1 MKLTFKTANGK
12 KTTFDKSSTHIST
25 LDFGRWLPSQIL
37 PVRRGDSVHV
47 RLNQFVR
54 LAPLAVPTY
63 GNIKLVTRSYY
74 VPFRLLTPNWYDF
87 VQNDS
92 SVSDLAN
99 RMPWCTNADLY
110 NILLQNSIT
119 PSSSSAADF
128 ADEKGAP
135 KVLTAKGRLLYQ
147 MFLSLGYGINF
158 TTTDN
163 TEFDLLPLLSV
174 LRVMY
179 DIEYPTRYVNKLTW
193 NEIFNLDKYD
203 HGTDWDIIVEMIDTL
218 TSTFYESDFFINTWE
233 NFNSANSRNPIQYN
247 GTVLSVND
255 PSVSASTG
263 GKVNV
268 EISNTNYN
276 RKTPQADT
284 VESTLTSY
292 GHRLLDALSDFALRN
307 NIAGRR
313 YLDFIR
319 SHFGYTTSPEQDQFT
334 KFLGSYIS
342 NVNIMDVTS
351 NVTNSDT
358 TMGEQAGKGYIS
370 GDGKL
375 NYDVKEDGI
384 ILFLTKLVPSY
395 GYVQGRKPWTIRKPN
410 FFYLYN
416 PEFDGLGN
424 EAIRNDAL
432 FADFKSK
439 SIYDS
444 GQNYGGRP
452 NGVFG
457 FAPRYTF
464 GYKIGHDYLTGDF
477 RLGSRNVGMDSYHTF
492 RMISRPSNTTPL
504 SNSLS
509 FRQINNEYDRMFSQ
523 SFSGSNN
530 SYDHFVCYFEF
541 DVKVS
546 SEMKSYSESL
556 PFYEDEGRTVT
567 LTAQ

>member
-37 PVRRGDSVHV
+37 PVRRGDNVHA

-63 GNIKLVTRSYY
+63 GNIKLMTRSYY
-74 VPFRLLTPNWYDF
+74 VPYRLLTPNWYDF

-92 SVSDLAN
+92 ASNDLSN
-99 RMPWCTNADLY
+99 HMPWCTNSDLY
-110 NILLQNSIT
+110 NIIKSYSVSRQEGQSF
-119 PSSSSAADF
+119 DF
-128 ADEKGAP
+128 KDDEQGLWLMSDKAR
-135 KVLTAKGRLLYQ
+135 TLYQ

-158 TTTDN
+158 TNSDS
-163 TEFDLLPLLSV
+163 TEFDLLPLLAV

-179 DIEYPTRYVNKLTW
+179 DIEYPTRYVNKMSW

-203 HGTDWDIIVEMIDTL
+203 HATDWQIIVDMVDTL
-218 TSTFYESDFFINTWE
+218 TSTFYESDFFINSWE
-233 NFNSANSRNPIQYN
+233 KFNSPNSRNPIQYN
-247 GTVLSVND
+247 
-255 PSVSASTG
+255 
-263 GKVNV
+263 
-268 EISNTNYN
+268 
-276 RKTPQADT
+276 ADT
-284 VESTLTSY
+284 FQVGVPESIRSEKVIVNNDQTGQYSTVASGLSNISSY
-292 GHRLLDALSDFALRN
+292 GHKLLDSLSDFVLRN

-319 SHFGYTTSPEQDQFT
+319 AHFGYTTSPEQDQFA

-351 NVTNSDT
+351 NVTNSNT

-375 NYDVKEDGI
+375 NFDVKEDGI

-395 GYVQGRKPWTIRKPN
+395 GYVQGRKPWTIRKLN
-410 FFYLYN
+410 FFALYN
-416 PEFDGLGN
+416 PEFDGIGN
-424 EAIRNDAL
+424 EAVRNDAL
-432 FADFKSK
+432 FADYKSREEYQAG
-439 SIYDS
+439 ST
-444 GQNYGGRP
+444 YGGRP

-464 GYKIGHDYLTGDF
+464 GYKVGHDYLTGDF
-477 RLGSRNVGMDSYHTF
+477 RLPSRNVGMDSFHTF
-492 RMISRPSNTTPL
+492 RMLKAPSNANQL
-504 SNSLS
+504 VNSLS

-523 SFSGSNN
+523 SFSGNIA
-530 SYDHFVCYFEF
+530 SYDHFVCYFEY
-541 DVKVS
+541 DIKVA

-556 PFYEDEGRTVT
+556 PFYEEEGRTVT
-567 LTAQ
+567 QTAQ

>member
-37 PVRRGDSVHV
+37 PVRRGDNVHV

-63 GNIKLVTRSYY
+63 GNIKLMTRSYY
-74 VPFRLLTPNWYDF
+74 VPYRLLTPNWYDF

-92 SVSDLAN
+92 GDKDLSDH
-99 RMPWCTNADLY
+99 MPWCTNADLY
-110 NILLQNSIT
+110 SILLTNSLT
-119 PSSSSAADF
+119 PASGAKADF
-128 ADEKGAP
+128 TDDNGNP
-135 KVLTAKGRLLYQ
+135 MILSPNGRVLYQ

-158 TTTDN
+158 TTKDT
-163 TEFDLLPLLSV
+163 TEFDILPLLAV

-179 DIEYPTRYVNKLTW
+179 DIEYPSRYVNKLSW

-203 HGTDWDIIVEMIDTL
+203 HGTDWEIIVDMINTL
-218 TSTFYESDFFINTWE
+218 TSTFYESDFFINSWE
-233 NFNSANSRNPIQYN
+233 NFNSPNARNPIQYN
-247 GTVLSVND
+247 ATTFSVDDVSTDGASVISVNQSSTQVKRTSTPVAGMTVLS
-255 PSVSASTG
+255 
-263 GKVNV
+263 
-268 EISNTNYN
+268 
-276 RKTPQADT
+276 
-284 VESTLTSY
+284 SY
-292 GHRLLDALSDFALRN
+292 GHKLLDSLSDFVLRN

-319 SHFGYTTSPEQDQFT
+319 AHFGYTTSPEQDQYA

-351 NVTNSDT
+351 NVTNNIT

-410 FFYLYN
+410 FFSLYN

-424 EAIRNDAL
+424 EAVRNDAL
-432 FADFKSK
+432 YADFKSTK
-439 SIYDS
+439 MYDDAQS
-444 GQNYGGRP
+444 YGGRP

-477 RLGSRNVGMDSYHTF
+477 RLNSRNVGMDSFHTF
-492 RMISRPSNTTPL
+492 RMLQIPSSQTPL
-504 SNSLS
+504 ANHLS
-509 FRQINNEYDRMFSQ
+509 FRQIGNEYDRIFSQ
-523 SFSGSNN
+523 SFSGKPSR
-530 SYDHFVCYFEF
+530 YDHFVCYFEF
-541 DVKVS
+541 DIKVA

-556 PFYEDEGRTVT
+556 PFYEGDGREVT
-567 LTAQ
+567 QTAQ

>member
-37 PVRRGDSVHV
+37 PVRRGDNVHV

-63 GNIKLVTRSYY
+63 GNIKLITRSYY
-74 VPFRLLTPNWYDF
+74 VPYRLLTPNWYDF

-92 SVSDLAN
+92 ALTDLSN
-99 RMPWCTNADLY
+99 HMPWCTNGDLY
-110 NILLQNSIT
+110 NILLQNSK
-119 PSSSSAADF
+119 AASGTAVDF
-128 ADEKGAP
+128 ADESGAP
-135 KVLTAKGRLLYQ
+135 RILTVKGRLLYQ

-179 DIEYPTRYVNKLTW
+179 DIEYPTRYVSKLSW
-193 NEIFNLDKYD
+193 NQIFNLDKYD
-203 HGTDWDIIVEMIDTL
+203 HGTDWEIIVDMIDTL
-218 TSTFYESDFFINTWE
+218 TSTFYESDFFINSWD
-233 NFNSANSRNPIQYN
+233 NFNSPNARNPIQYN
-247 GTVLSVND
+247 NNSFSIGLPTSPNETVQV
-255 PSVSASTG
+255 VSDHPTYHTSSTNE
-263 GKVNV
+263 GKAFF
-268 EISNTNYN
+268 S
-276 RKTPQADT
+276 
-284 VESTLTSY
+284 SY
-292 GHRLLDALSDFALRN
+292 GHKLLDSLSDFVLRN

-319 SHFGYTTSPEQDQFT
+319 AHFGYTTSPEQDQFT

-351 NVTNSDT
+351 NVSNNDT

-375 NYDVKEDGI
+375 NYDVQEDGV

-395 GYVQGRKPWTIRKPN
+395 GYVQGRKPWTIRKMN
-410 FFYLYN
+410 FFSLYN

-424 EAIRNDAL
+424 EAVRNDAL
-432 FADFKSK
+432 FADYKSK
-439 SIYDS
+439 TNYDA
-444 GQNYGGRP
+444 GQTYGGKP

-477 RLGSRNVGMDSYHTF
+477 RLGSRNIGMDSFHTF
-492 RMISRPSNTTPL
+492 RVLNMPSSSTPL
-504 SNSLS
+504 ANHLS
-509 FRQINNEYDRMFSQ
+509 FRQIGNEYDRMFSQ
-523 SFSGSNN
+523 SFSGSGA

-541 DVKVS
+541 DIKVS

-567 LTAQ
+567 QTAQ

>member
-1 MKLTFKTANGK
+1 MKLTFKTANSK

-25 LDFGRWLPSQIL
+25 LDFGRWLPSQII
-37 PVRRGDSVHV
+37 PVRRGDNVHARV
-47 RLNQFVR
+47 NQFVR

-63 GNIKLVTRSYY
+63 GNIKLMTRSYY
-74 VPFRLLTPNWYDF
+74 VPYRLLTPNWYDF

-92 SVSDLAN
+92 ASTNLADH
-99 RMPWCTNADLY
+99 MPWCTNADLY
-110 NILLQNSIT
+110 NIIKTYSVSRQEGQSY
-119 PSSSSAADF
+119 DF
-128 ADEKGAP
+128 KDSNEGLWLMSTKAR
-135 KVLTAKGRLLYQ
+135 TLYQ

-158 TTTDN
+158 TPNDD
-163 TEFDLLPLLSV
+163 TEFDLLPLLAV

-179 DIEYPTRYVNKLTW
+179 DIEYPARFVDKRSW

-203 HGTDWDIIVEMIDTL
+203 HSTDWEIIVEMIDTL
-218 TSTFYESDFFINTWE
+218 TSTFYESDFFINSWCD
-233 NFNSANSRNPIQYN
+233 FNSPNGRNPIQYN
-247 GTVLSVND
+247 ANVFTVED
-255 PSVSASTG
+255 PSSSG
-263 GKVNV
+263 GRVNV
-268 EISNTNYN
+268 LTSNINYN
-276 RKTPQADT
+276 RQLATGAT
-284 VESTLTSY
+284 SLSTLTSY
-292 GHRLLDALSDFALRN
+292 GHKLLDSLSDFALRN

-319 SHFGYTTSPEQDQFT
+319 AHFGYTTSPEQDQFT

-351 NVTNSDT
+351 NVSNSQT

-410 FFYLYN
+410 FFSLYN
-416 PEFDGLGN
+416 PEFDGIGN
-424 EAIRNDAL
+424 EAVRNDAL
-432 FADFKSK
+432 FADFKST
-439 SIYDS
+439 SEYGDGYS
-444 GQNYGGRP
+444 NGGRP

-477 RLGSRNVGMDSYHTF
+477 RLPSRNVGMDSFHTF
-492 RMISRPSNTTPL
+492 RILKSPTSASQL
-504 SNSLS
+504 ANSLS
-509 FRQINNEYDRMFSQ
+509 FRQIGSEYDRMFSQ
-523 SFSGSNN
+523 SFSGSNA

-541 DVKVS
+541 DIKVA

-556 PFYEDEGRTVT
+556 PFYEEEGRTVT
-567 LTAQ
+567 QAAQ

>member
-1 MKLTFKTANGK
+1 MKLTFRTANSS

-63 GNIKLVTRSYY
+63 GNIKLLTRSYF
-74 VPFRLLTPNWYDF
+74 VPFRLLTPLWYDF

-92 SVSDLAN
+92 HLSDSNN
-99 RMPWCTNADLY
+99 RLPWCTNADLY
-110 NILLQNSIT
+110 NILLTNSAL
-119 PSSSSAADF
+119 SNNESYDF
-128 ADEKGAP
+128 LDSENKGR
-135 KVLTAKGRLLYQ
+135 LLNHNGRLLYQ
-147 MFLSLGYGINF
+147 MFLALGYGINF
-158 TTTDN
+158 TEQDK
-163 TEFDLLPLLSV
+163 TEFDLLPLLAV
-174 LRVMY
+174 LRIMY
-179 DIEYPTRYVNKLTW
+179 DIEYPTRFVSKSAW
-193 NEIFNLDKYD
+193 NEIFNLDGYD
-203 HGTDWDIIVEMIDTL
+203 HDADWSIIVDMLSTL
-218 TSTFYESDFFINTWE
+218 TATFHESDFFVNSWAS
-233 NFNSANSRNPIQYN
+233 FNSPGVHNP
-247 GTVLSVND
+247 
-255 PSVSASTG
+255 
-263 GKVNV
+263 
-268 EISNTNYN
+268 ISNTSGDFTVLAHLGGEHIKVNANDTYQ
-276 RKTPQADT
+276 KVTVQASDN
-284 VESTLTSY
+284 SSRFSSY
-292 GHRLLDALSDFALRN
+292 GHKLLDSLSDFALRN

-351 NVTNSDT
+351 NVTNTDT

-410 FFYLYN
+410 FFSLYN
-416 PEFDGLGN
+416 PEFDGIGN
-424 EAIRNDAL
+424 EAVRNDAL
-432 FADFKSK
+432 FADYKGTTQ
-439 SIYDS
+439 YNG
-444 GQNYGGRP
+444 GQQYGGRP
-452 NGVFG
+452 DGVFG

-464 GYKIGHDYLTGDF
+464 GYKVGHDYLSGDF
-477 RLGSRNVGMDSYHTF
+477 RLGSRNVGMSSFHTF
-492 RMISRPSNTTPL
+492 RLL
-504 SNSLS
+504 SNPSSTAPLANNLE
-509 FRQINNEYDRMFSQ
+509 FRQISNQYDRMFSQ
-523 SFSGSNN
+523 SFSGSKI

-541 DVKVS
+541 DIKVS

-567 LTAQ
+567 QTAQ

>member
-1 MKLTFKTANGK
+1 MKLTFRTANSK

-37 PVRRGDSVHV
+37 PVRRGDNVHA

-63 GNIKLVTRSYY
+63 GNIKLMTRSYY
-74 VPFRLLTPNWYDF
+74 VPYRLLTPNWYDF

-92 SVSDLAN
+92 PSNDLTN
-99 RMPWCTNADLY
+99 HMPWCTNGDLY
-110 NILLQNSIT
+110 NILLQNSSAA
-119 PSSSSAADF
+119 SSSSSVDF
-128 ADEKGAP
+128 SDESGSP
-135 KVLTAKGRLLYQ
+135 RILSAKGRLLYQ
-147 MFLSLGYGINF
+147 IFLSLGYGINF
-158 TTTDN
+158 TTTDT
-163 TEFDLLPLLSV
+163 TEFDLLPLLAL

-179 DIEYPTRYVNKLTW
+179 DVEYPTRYVSKLSW

-203 HGTDWDIIVEMIDTL
+203 HTSDWEIIVEMIDTL
-218 TSTFYESDFFINTWE
+218 TSTFYESDFFINSWD
-233 NFNSANSRNPIQYN
+233 NFNSPNSRNPIQYN
-247 GTVLSVND
+247 ADTFAIGT
-255 PSVSASTG
+255 
-263 GKVNV
+263 NV
-268 EISNTNYN
+268 
-276 RKTPQADT
+276 PGDT
-284 VESTLTSY
+284 VEVTKNSTSHLSHIDTSPANSSFSSY
-292 GHRLLDALSDFALRN
+292 GHKILDSLSDFALRN

-319 SHFGYTTSPEQDQFT
+319 AHFGYTTSPEQDQFT

-351 NVTNSDT
+351 NVTNSST

-370 GDGKL
+370 GDGNL
-375 NYDVKEDGI
+375 NFDVKEDGI

-395 GYVQGRKPWTIRKPN
+395 GYVQGRKPWTIRKSN
-410 FFYLYN
+410 FFALYN
-416 PEFDGLGN
+416 PEFDGIGN
-424 EAIRNDAL
+424 EAVRNDAL
-432 FADFKSK
+432 FADYKSK
-439 SIYDS
+439 QIYEQ
-444 GQNYGGRP
+444 GQSYGGRP

-477 RLGSRNVGMDSYHTF
+477 RLSSRNVGMDSFHTF
-492 RMISRPSNTTPL
+492 RMFHFPSSSNPL

-509 FRQINNEYDRMFSQ
+509 FRQIGNEYDRMFSQ
-523 SFSGSNN
+523 SFSGSSV

-541 DVKVS
+541 DIKVS

-556 PFYEDEGRTVT
+556 PFYEEEGRTVT
-567 LTAQ
+567 QTAQ

>member
-1 MKLTFKTANGK
+1 MKLTFKTANSK

-37 PVRRGDSVHV
+37 PVRRGDNVHA

-63 GNIKLVTRSYY
+63 GNIKLMTRSYY
-74 VPFRLLTPNWYDF
+74 VPYRLLTPNWYDF

-92 SVSDLAN
+92 ASTNLSEH
-99 RMPWCTNADLY
+99 MPWCTNADLY
-110 NILLQNSIT
+110 DIIKKYSVSRAEGQRYDFKDDN
-119 PSSSSAADF
+119 AALWLMS
-128 ADEKGAP
+128 EKAR
-135 KVLTAKGRLLYQ
+135 TLYQ

-158 TTTDN
+158 TTNDK
-163 TEFDLLPLLSV
+163 TEFDLLPLLAV

-193 NEIFNLDKYD
+193 NEIFNLDKYN
-203 HGTDWDIIVEMIDTL
+203 HGTDWQIIVDMIDTL
-218 TSTFYESDFFINTWE
+218 TSTFYESDFFINSWE
-233 NFNSANSRNPIQYN
+233 NFNSPNSRNSIQYN
-247 GTVLSVND
+247 ADTFNIFD
-255 PSVSASTG
+255 PSSGSESQVRVDKNNTAVYHRGEPTTELLS
-263 GKVNV
+263 
-268 EISNTNYN
+268 IS
-276 RKTPQADT
+276 
-284 VESTLTSY
+284 SY
-292 GHRLLDALSDFALRN
+292 GHKLLDSLSDFALRN

-319 SHFGYTTSPEQDQFT
+319 AHFGYTTSPEQDQFT
-334 KFLGSYIS
+334 KFLGSYVS

-351 NVTNSDT
+351 NVSNNNT

-395 GYVQGRKPWTIRKPN
+395 GYVQGRKPWTMRKYN
-410 FFYLYN
+410 FFALYN

-424 EAIRNDAL
+424 EAVRNDSL
-432 FADFKSK
+432 FADFKS
-439 SIYDS
+439 
-444 GQNYGGRP
+444 GEEFVAGEPNGGRP

-457 FAPRYTF
+457 FAPRYTY

-477 RLGSRNVGMDSYHTF
+477 RLPSRNVGLDSYHTF
-492 RMISRPSNTTPL
+492 RMLKTPDTNNRL
-504 SNSLS
+504 INSLS
-509 FRQINNEYDRMFSQ
+509 FRQINTEYDRIFSQ
-523 SFSGSNN
+523 SFSGSNV

-541 DVKVS
+541 DIKVA

-567 LTAQ
+567 QTAQ

>member
-1 MKLTFKTANGK
+1 MKLTFKTANSG

-25 LDFGRWLPSQIL
+25 LDFGRWLPSQTL

-63 GNIKLVTRSYY
+63 GNIKLLTRSYF
-74 VPFRLLTPNWYDF
+74 VPYRLLTPRWYDF

-92 SVSDLAN
+92 SSNDLTN
-99 RMPWCTNADLY
+99 RIPWCTNEDLF
-110 NILLQNSIT
+110 NILLTNSEVT
-119 PSSSSAADF
+119 TSSYDF
-128 ADEKGAP
+128 LDQDN
-135 KVLTAKGRLLYQ
+135 KGRVLNHNGRLIYQ
-147 MFLSLGYGINF
+147 MLISLGYGINF
-158 TTTDN
+158 TSADK
-163 TEFDLLPLLSV
+163 TEFDLLPLLAV
-174 LRVMY
+174 LRIMY
-179 DIEYPTRYVNKLTW
+179 DIEYPTRFVSKLAW
-193 NEIFNLDKYD
+193 NDIFNLDYYD
-203 HGTDWDIIVEMIDTL
+203 HSSDWSIIVDMLTTL
-218 TSTFYESDFFINTWE
+218 TATFHESDFFVNSWE
-233 NFNSANSRNPIQYN
+233 KFNSANSRNPISY
-247 GTVLSVND
+247 TDSVFSVSD
-255 PSVSASTG
+255 PSSTTD

-268 EISNTNYN
+268 ELRNTNYN
-276 RKTPQADT
+276 RLLPTQVQT
-284 VESTLTSY
+284 VSTLTSY
-292 GHRLLDALSDFALRN
+292 GHKLLDSLSDFALRN

-375 NYDVKEDGI
+375 NFDVKEDGI

-410 FFYLYN
+410 FFSLYN
-416 PEFDGLGN
+416 PEFDGIGN
-424 EAIRNDAL
+424 EAVRNDAL
-432 FADFKSK
+432 FADYKGGVQYSQ
-439 SIYDS
+439 
-444 GQNYGGRP
+444 GQSYGGRP
-452 NGVFG
+452 DGVFG

-464 GYKIGHDYLTGDF
+464 GYKIGHDYLSGDF
-477 RLGSRNVGMDSYHTF
+477 RLGSRNVGMSSFHTF
-492 RMISRPSNTTPL
+492 RLLSPPSSQNVL
-504 SNSLS
+504 ANNLA
-509 FRQINNEYDRMFSQ
+509 FRQISNQYDRMFSQ
-523 SFSGSNN
+523 SFSGSKS

-541 DVKVS
+541 DIKVA

-556 PFYEDEGRTVT
+556 PFYEDNGRSVT
-567 LTAQ
+567 QTAQ

>member
-37 PVRRGDSVHV
+37 PVRRGDNVHV

-63 GNIKLVTRSYY
+63 GNIKLMTRSYF
-74 VPFRLLTPNWYDF
+74 VPYRLLTPNWYDF

-92 SVSDLAN
+92 ALTDLSN
-99 RMPWCTNADLY
+99 RMPWCTNDDLY
-110 NILLQNSIT
+110 NILLTNSQT
-119 PSSSSAADF
+119 PSSGASADF
-128 ADEKGAP
+128 ADDSNKP
-135 KVLTAKGRLLYQ
+135 HILTAKGRLLYQ

-158 TTTDN
+158 TTKDK
-163 TEFDLLPLLSV
+163 TEFDALPLLAL

-179 DIEYPTRYVNKLTW
+179 DIEYPTRFVSKLSW
-193 NEIFNLDKYD
+193 NEIFNLTMYD
-203 HGTDWDIIVEMIDTL
+203 HGTDWQVIVEMIDTL
-218 TSTFYESDFFINTWE
+218 TATFYESDFFVNSWE
-233 NFNSANSRNPIQYN
+233 SFNSANSRNPIQYN
-247 GTVLSVND
+247 GSTLIVND
-255 PSVSASTG
+255 PSDSKMQVHVTKDATTVVSNSG
-263 GKVNV
+263 SSSGQ
-268 EISNTNYN
+268 NTI
-276 RKTPQADT
+276 
-284 VESTLTSY
+284 TSY
-292 GHRLLDALSDFALRN
+292 GHKLLDSLSDFALRN

-319 SHFGYTTSPEQDQFT
+319 AHFGYTTSPEQDQFT

-351 NVTNSDT
+351 NVSNTQT
-358 TMGEQAGKGYIS
+358 TMGEQAGKGFIS

-375 NYDVKEDGI
+375 NYDVNEDGI

-410 FFYLYN
+410 FYSLYN
-416 PEFDGLGN
+416 PEFDGIGN
-424 EAIRNDAL
+424 EAVRNDAL
-432 FADFKSK
+432 FADFKSTQT
-439 SIYDS
+439 YDN
-444 GQNYGGRP
+444 GQSYGGRP

-477 RLGSRNVGMDSYHTF
+477 RLSSRNVGMDSFHTF
-492 RMISRPSNTTPL
+492 RMIAIPTSKTPL
-504 SNSLS
+504 ENHIE
-509 FRQINNEYDRMFSQ
+509 FRQIGNEYDRMFSQ
-523 SFSGSNN
+523 SFSGSGV

-541 DVKVS
+541 DIKVS

-556 PFYEDEGRTVT
+556 PFYEEEGRTVT
-567 LTAQ
+567 QTAQ

>member
-1 MKLTFKTANGK
+1 MKLTFKTANSK

-37 PVRRGDSVHV
+37 PVRRGDNVHA

-63 GNIKLVTRSYY
+63 GNIKLMTRSYY
-74 VPFRLLTPNWYDF
+74 VPYRLLTPNWYDF

-92 SVSDLAN
+92 ASNTLSDH
-99 RMPWCTNADLY
+99 MPWCTNEDLY
-110 NILLQNSIT
+110 NIIKTYSVSRQEGQSF
-119 PSSSSAADF
+119 DF
-128 ADEKGAP
+128 KDDTQGLWLMSYKAR
-135 KVLTAKGRLLYQ
+135 TLYQ

-158 TTTDN
+158 TSSDK
-163 TEFDLLPLLSV
+163 TEFDLLPLLAV

-179 DIEYPTRYVNKLTW
+179 DVEYPTRFVDKRTW

-203 HGTDWDIIVEMIDTL
+203 HGTDWEIIVDMIDTL
-218 TSTFYESDFFINTWE
+218 TSTFYESDFFVNSWGR
-233 NFNSANSRNPIQYN
+233 FNSPNGRNPIQYN
-247 GTVLSVND
+247 SQYFDVQDPSAPPLSV
-255 PSVSASTG
+255 SVDVDKTVNYRKGQPASDM
-263 GKVNV
+263 NLL
-268 EISNTNYN
+268 S
-276 RKTPQADT
+276 
-284 VESTLTSY
+284 SY
-292 GHRLLDALSDFALRN
+292 GHKLLDSLSDFVLRN

-319 SHFGYTTSPEQDQFT
+319 AHFGYTTSPEQDQFT

-351 NVTNSDT
+351 NVSNNDT

-375 NYDVKEDGI
+375 NYDVQEDGV
-384 ILFLTKLVPSY
+384 ILFMTKLVPSY
-395 GYVQGRKPWTIRKPN
+395 GYVQGRKPWTIRKMN
-410 FFYLYN
+410 FFSLYN

-424 EAIRNDAL
+424 EAVRNDSL
-432 FADFKSK
+432 FADYKSGADYANGT
-439 SIYDS
+439 S
-444 GQNYGGRP
+444 NGGRP

-477 RLGSRNVGMDSYHTF
+477 RVPSRNVGMDSFHTF
-492 RMISRPSNTTPL
+492 RILKSPSAANPL
-504 SNSLS
+504 VNSLS
-509 FRQINNEYDRMFSQ
+509 FRQIGSEYDRMFSQ
-523 SFSGSNN
+523 SFSGSKV

-541 DVKVS
+541 DIKVS

-567 LTAQ
+567 QTAQ

>member
-1 MKLTFKTANGK
+1 MKLTFKTANSK

-37 PVRRGDSVHV
+37 PVRRGDNVHA

-63 GNIKLVTRSYY
+63 GNVKLMTRSYY
-74 VPFRLLTPNWYDF
+74 VPYRLLTPNWYDF

-92 SVSDLAN
+92 SSNNISDH
-99 RMPWCTNADLY
+99 MPWCTNGDLY
-110 NILLQNSIT
+110 NILLQNS
-119 PSSSSAADF
+119 SASTSAGSADF
-128 ADEKGAP
+128 SDESGAP
-135 KVLTAKGRLLYQ
+135 RTLTAKGRLLYQ

-158 TTTDN
+158 TTTD
-163 TEFDLLPLLSV
+163 TTQFDLLPILAI

-179 DIEYPTRYVNKLTW
+179 DIEYPTRFVDKRSW

-203 HGTDWDIIVEMIDTL
+203 HGTDWNIIVEMIDTL
-218 TSTFYESDFFINTWE
+218 TSTFYESDFFINSWE
-233 NFNSANSRNPIQYN
+233 NFNSPNLRNPIQYN
-247 GTVLSVND
+247 ADSFDVGVPDTQIDEKASVNNRATYL
-255 PSVSASTG
+255 SSTEFE
-263 GKVNV
+263 KRN
-268 EISNTNYN
+268 II
-276 RKTPQADT
+276 
-284 VESTLTSY
+284 TSY
-292 GHRLLDALSDFALRN
+292 GHKLLDSLSDFALRN

-319 SHFGYTTSPEQDQFT
+319 AHFGYTTSPEQDQFT

-351 NVTNSDT
+351 NVTNNST

-395 GYVQGRKPWTIRKPN
+395 GYVQGRKPWTIRKAN
-410 FFYLYN
+410 FFSLYN
-416 PEFDGLGN
+416 PEFDGIGN
-424 EAIRNDAL
+424 EAVRNDAI
-432 FADFKSK
+432 FADYMSK
-439 SIYDS
+439 QLYEQ
-444 GQNYGGRP
+444 GQAYGGRP

-477 RLGSRNVGMDSYHTF
+477 RLPSRNVGMDSFHTF
-492 RMISRPSNTTPL
+492 RMFKFPSSANPL
-504 SNSLS
+504 ANHLS
-509 FRQINNEYDRMFSQ
+509 FRQIGNEYDRMFSQ
-523 SFSGSNN
+523 SFSGSNV

-541 DVKVS
+541 DIKVA

-567 LTAQ
+567 QTAQ